1 MNPNAKDHA
10 SPPDFTDASVAN
22 RVAGRIQS
30 TLISNTVTEGQWR
43 RHISECI
50 EYCFHGAMIP
60 GSWVRKTV
68 DELRGTGVR
77 VASFIDLPLGTM
89 TSTGKA
95 REAGVLVQDGVQE
108 IDLMPN
114 VGFLLSGMEREYFN
128 DVRGV
133 VRKPPPER
141 QLRSCWNFLA
151 SMQQRERAVRLAL
164 AAGVAYLKNASS
176 GSGDRNSVGHD
187 FSAQTAPPDIKLK
200 AFGRH
205 QDCRSEFSHCL
216 RGQIWSARVLER
228 KSCGSCSA
236 RRMCRGISNPAY

>member
-10 SPPDFTDASVAN
+10 RPPDFTDASV
-22 RVAGRIQS
+22 VAGRIQS

-50 EYCFHGAMIP
+50 EYRFHGAMIP

-133 VRKPPPER
+133 VQAAAGVPIKIMLELP
-141 QLRSCWNFLA
+141 LL
-151 SMQQRERAVRLAL
+151 SMQQRERAIAL
-164 AAGVAYLKNASS
+164 SIEAGVAYLKNASS
-176 GSGDRNSVGHD
+176 GAVGIATPSD
-187 FSAQTAPPDIKLK
+187 MIFLRRLAPPDIKLK
-200 AFGRH
+200 ASGGIKTA
-205 QDCRSEFSHCL
+205 
-216 RGQIWSARVLER
+216 GQVQSLLEAGADLVGTSAGTQIMRELLGKADVL
-228 KSCGSCSA
+228 G
-236 RRMCRGISNPAY
+236 GISNPAY

>member
-1 MNPNAKDHA
+1 MNPNAKDHG
-10 SPPDFTDASVAN
+10 SPPDFTDAAV
-22 RVAGRIQS
+22 VAGRMQS
-30 TLISNTVTEGQWR
+30 TLISNTVTEAQWR

-50 EYCFHGAMIP
+50 EYRFHAAMIP

-68 DELRGTGVR
+68 EELRGTGVR

-133 VRKPPPER
+133 VQAAGVPIKIMLELP
-141 QLRSCWNFLA
+141 LL
-151 SMQQRERAVRLAL
+151 SMQQRERAIAL
-164 AAGVAYLKNASS
+164 SIEAGVA
-176 GSGDRNSVGHD
+176 D
-187 FSAQTAPPDIKLK
+187 
-200 AFGRH
+200 
-205 QDCRSEFSHCL
+205 
-216 RGQIWSARVLER
+216 R
-228 KSCGSCSA
+228 KSVV
-236 RRMCRGISNPAY
+236 